1 MAAARALLV
10 STYLCRLPPAVD
22 VELVEGGLIKIKLPP
37 GPATLPLL
45 GNLHQLGPLP
55 HRALRDLA
63 RVHGPVMRLR
73 LRLGR
78 SPAVVLSSAA
88 AAWEALR
95 GHDLDLCT
103 RPASPGTRRLTY
115 DLKNVAFAPYGA
127 YWREARKLLTVD
139 LLNARRV
146 RAAWRARRYQAA
158 RLASTLRRAEGKLVA
173 LDGHIPA
180 SPTG

>member
-73 LRLGR
+73 LGR
-78 SPAVVLSSAA
+78 SAAVVLSSAE

-95 GHDLDLCT
+95 GHDLDCCT
-103 RPASPGTRRLTY
+103 RPVSPGTRRLTY

-139 LLNARRV
+139 LLS
-146 RAAWRARRYQAA
+146 ARRYQAA